1 MDSPP
6 SDTSKACGVGDYTY
20 LIADYLRRLSV
31 ETRVFDRI
39 EWNKEGILGLRKKLD
54 DFEADILHIQYP
66 PIGYTRSLTAALF
79 SAFPP
84 AANVFVT
91 IHEYTQAH
99 PLRKW
104 CIGFMARHAEGMI
117 FTSEFELQEF
127 LRKNPNLNSR
137 PKVVPIASNI
147 AFPSALKS
155 TGRDPYTVIYF
166 GQLRPE
172 KGIEDFIELVRLSGE
187 EGRHYKFKVVGTPHP
202 NHLSF
207 YNKLRERESKLPLQ
221 WEVGRSAKDVE
232 EIFSES
238 TYAYLPFP
246 DGASERR
253 GSLLAVLS
261 NGLATIT
268 TSGSQT
274 PEGLKGAV
282 TFADS
287 PSDALRKLDML
298 VSRPEDRDGTTIRGI
313 EFARRFTWEEIA
325 KSHYAFYEE
334 ILRERGYHDT
344 LQGRWS

>member
-39 EWNKEGILGLRKKLD
+39 EWNKEGILGLRKELD

-66 PIGYTRSLTAALF
+66 PIGYFRSLTASLF
-79 SAFPP
+79 SAFSP

-99 PLRKW
+99 PLRKL
-104 CIGFMARHAEGMI
+104 CIGFMARHADGII

-127 LRKNPNLNSR
+127 LRKTPNLKSR

-147 AFPSALKS
+147 NFPATLRS

-172 KGIEDFIELVRLSGE
+172 KGIEDFIELVRLSAE
-187 EGRHYKFKVVGTPHP
+187 EGRHYKFNVVGTPHP
-202 NHLSF
+202 DHLSY
-207 YNKLRERESKLPLQ
+207 YNRLRESQSKLPLH

-232 EIFSES
+232 EIFGES

-268 TSGSQT
+268 TLGSQT

-287 PSDALRKLDML
+287 PSDALQKLDML
-298 VSRPEDRDGTTIRGI
+298 FLRPGERDETTLRGV

-325 KSHYAFYEE
+325 KSHYAFYDK
-334 ILRERGYHDT
+334 ILRERGYYDT
-344 LQGRWS
+344 LQRR